1 MFMGE
6 YHHNIDEKGRLII
19 PSKFR
24 YELGEKFVITR
35 GIEECL
41 FVYSMEEWN
50 KIIDKLKELPFTSKD
65 ARTFMR
71 MFLSGATECE
81 LDKNGRVNIVNTLS
95 SYAGILNES
104 IENLNIKEDGIYVD
118 CTLGF
123 AGHSKEILKRIKK
136 GKLFAF
142 DQDGEAINYSK
153 KILDQISGNYEIIK
167 SNFAFIKSELNK
179 RGIEKVDGVLF
190 DLGVSSVQLDEAER
204 GFSFHKDA
212 KLDMRMDTDQS
223 FSAYDV
229 VNDYS
234 KEELETIFFK
244 YGEEKY
250 SRSIASAIV
259 REREN
264 KKIETTLELTEI
276 IRESVPEKYRR
287 THHPAR
293 KVFQAIRIEVNKELD
308 VFTKALNDA
317 IDMLNPG
324 GRICVI
330 TFHSLEDRIC
340 KNIFKE
346 KSEMDSI
353 FKGLPDKDIPLE
365 YRPELKLIAKIKPSK
380 KELEDNNRSRSSIL
394 RVAEKM

>member
-1 MFMGE
+1 M
-6 YHHNIDEKGRLII
+6 HVSVL
-19 PSKFR
+19 
-24 YELGEKFVITR
+24 
-35 GIEECL
+35 
-41 FVYSMEEWN
+41 
-50 KIIDKLKELPFTSKD
+50 
-65 ARTFMR
+65 
-71 MFLSGATECE
+71 
-81 LDKNGRVNIVNTLS
+81 
-95 SYAGILNES
+95 LNES
-104 IENLNIKEDGIYVD
+104 IENLNIKDDGIYVD

-234 KEELETIFFK
+234 KEELEKIFFN

-264 KKIETTLELTEI
+264 KKIKTTLELTEI

-340 KNIFKE
+340 KKIFKE
-346 KSEMDSI
+346 KSEIDSV

-365 YRPELKLIAKIKPSK
+365 YRPELKLITKVKPSK
-380 KELEDNNRSRSSIL
+380 KELADNNRSRSSIL

>member
-1 MFMGE
+1 M
-6 YHHNIDEKGRLII
+6 HVSVL
-19 PSKFR
+19 
-24 YELGEKFVITR
+24 
-35 GIEECL
+35 
-41 FVYSMEEWN
+41 
-50 KIIDKLKELPFTSKD
+50 
-65 ARTFMR
+65 
-71 MFLSGATECE
+71 
-81 LDKNGRVNIVNTLS
+81 
-95 SYAGILNES
+95 LNES

-179 RGIEKVDGVLF
+179 RGIEKVDGILF

-250 SRSIASAIV
+250 SRSIANAIV

-346 KSEMDSI
+346 KSEMESI

-365 YRPELKLIAKIKPSK
+365 YRPELKLITKIKPSK

>member
-1 MFMGE
+1 M
-6 YHHNIDEKGRLII
+6 HVSVL
-19 PSKFR
+19 
-24 YELGEKFVITR
+24 
-35 GIEECL
+35 
-41 FVYSMEEWN
+41 
-50 KIIDKLKELPFTSKD
+50 
-65 ARTFMR
+65 
-71 MFLSGATECE
+71 
-81 LDKNGRVNIVNTLS
+81 
-95 SYAGILNES
+95 LNES

-234 KEELETIFFK
+234 KEELEKIFFN

-250 SRSIASAIV
+250 SRSIASTIV

-340 KNIFKE
+340 KKIFKE
-346 KSEMDSI
+346 KSEIDSV

-365 YRPELKLIAKIKPSK
+365 YRPELKLITKIKPSK
-380 KELEDNNRSRSSIL
+380 KELADNNRSRSSIL